1 MGKRRRIN
9 VPTIRAGVFGG
20 GLGLLV
26 VAAGLLVIGIGW
38 NGAAGAGGEVN
49 GVPNLSAQLPWLLSG
64 GILGLGLVVFGAA
77 LVIVHNQRVDRAR
90 LEAKFDELLDAV
102 AQGGGVRAAGAV
114 FTPSDAAGIFAVGA
128 TSYHRPDC
136 RLVTGRT
143 DVSYLT
149 SAELATRD
157 LAPCRVCK
165 PTAVET
171 LAN

>member
-1 MGKRRRIN
+1 MGKRRRVN
-9 VPTIRAGVFGG
+9 LPTVRAGALGG

-90 LEAKFDELLDAV
+90 LESKFDELLDV
-102 AQGGGVRAAGAV
+102 LAQGGARSGSAV
-114 FTPSDAAGIFAVGA
+114 FTPADAAGIFAAGA

-157 LAPCRVCK
+157 LSPCRVCK
-165 PTAVET
+165 PETVET